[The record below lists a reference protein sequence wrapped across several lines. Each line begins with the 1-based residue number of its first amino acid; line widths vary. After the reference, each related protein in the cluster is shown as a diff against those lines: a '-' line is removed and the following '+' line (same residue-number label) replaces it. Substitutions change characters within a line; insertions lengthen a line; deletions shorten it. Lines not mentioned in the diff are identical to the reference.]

1 MIHNPKIIKL
11 PKVEK
16 FVESLE
22 QKEQKKVDFN
32 FKKTEAGL
40 KGEWF
45 KKMTGTDDI
54 WEFRT
59 FYNKKYIRILAFWDT
74 KDKENPYIISTNGF
88 IKKTNT
94 SPKTEIDKSENIK
107 NEYFQKLLI

>member
-32 FKKTEAGL
+32 FKKTETGL
-40 KGEWF
+40 KR
-45 KKMTGTDDI
+45 
-54 WEFRT
+54 RT
-59 FYNKKYIRILAFWDT
+59 V
-74 KDKENPYIISTNGF
+74 
-88 IKKTNT
+88 
-94 SPKTEIDKSENIK
+94 
-107 NEYFQKLLI
+107 